1 MEKKGTVRWW
11 NEEKGHGFIRGSD
24 NQDYFVHHTGI
35 LGEGRKQLA
44 RDEEVVFEGI
54 ETGKGPRAV
63 MVKRRGFV
71 RAA

>member
-1 MEKKGTVRWW
+1 VNKKGSVRWW
-11 NEEKGHGFIRGSD
+11 NEDKGHGFIRGADSV
-24 NQDYFVHHTGI
+24 DYFVHHTGI

-44 RDEEVVFEGI
+44 RDEEVEFDAI
-54 ETGKGPRAV
+54 ETEKGPRAV